1 MKITASRKD
10 GRMQIREIRS
20 KIKSVTNTRKITRAM
35 EMMARTKMVKSQRR
49 AREFRPYAERIRA
62 IAIRIHADEPD
73 YMSAFLAR
81 STPVARVGLIVVS
94 TDRGLCGPL
103 NNRLLLK
110 CSEALDGWQKA
121 E

>member
-1 MKITASRKD
+1 
-10 GRMQIREIRS
+10 
-20 KIKSVTNTRKITRAM
+20 
-35 EMMARTKMVKSQRR
+35 MVMSQRR

-62 IAIRIHADEPD
+62 IAIRIHVDEPD

-103 NNRLLLK
+103 DIAC
-110 CSEALDGWQKA
+110 CSTARRRWTDGKKRS
-121 E
+121 EG